1 MKKYS
6 YIVSGATILAGSL
19 LLLNCS
25 GISTGVVTGG
35 GSDFSSVLAEDMVL
49 TSPTAQRTG
58 GSLFS
63 TGPAYVALGDV
74 IAMVGPDPEDSPKE
88 KKDALEVLIA
98 DTPPSSCAISLN
110 LQNAGRANCYGP
122 SVAWT
127 DHEVDGTSGTWP
139 GGDLGI
145 WTDTEASSGEA
156 CVAAQ
161 LNAQMKGA
169 ISFIDTA
176 QFITAGMA
184 CVANKNGYSLPSSPS
199 SSLDLTSVMAGVVT
213 INSSTMTVSAAEIL
227 RDTNDSSGN
236 AVYVTTLAGTVGTKT
251 FEIRLKHIPT
261 AADDSTNKGKISVK
275 VTDSGGPG
283 STDGASLE
291 YEKSSSTAGK
301 LLLKKINFNGASG
314 NPYVSSTNYSVDY
327 TKLWNNNADYLL
339 ASINPANFTG
349 TYAYAW
355 QAGNGDSHTRTF
367 NAILS
372 ESGGVVNGTAFF
384 GYGPTMQVGPG
395 SISGMICAWTGP
407 DQNHTP
413 VSKVQRQDLSLS
425 SGKFTVSGTTHTT
438 FDPVAGCEAAENVAS
453 GTTMVMN
460 WNDGTSQTRS
470 VSNTT
475 ENLSPIGDVAGA
487 LTLPTA
493 PTNVD

>member
-6 YIVSGATILAGSL
+6 HILSGAAVLAASL

-25 GISTGVVTGG
+25 GISAGTVTGDS
-35 GSDFSSVLAEDMVL
+35 GSDFASILGEDMVL
-49 TSPTAQRTG
+49 TSPTAQRAA

-63 TGPAYVALGDV
+63 TGPAYTILGDV

-88 KKDALEVLIA
+88 KKDALEALIA
-98 DTPPSSCAISLN
+98 ETPPASCAISLN
-110 LQNAGRANCYGP
+110 MQNSGRANCYGP
-122 SVAWT
+122 SVNYV
-127 DHEVDGTSGTWP
+127 DHEFDGVTSGTWP

-161 LNAQMKGA
+161 LNQQMKGA

-176 QFITAGMA
+176 QFIAAGIA
-184 CVANKNGYSLPSSPS
+184 CVANKGGKSLPSAAST
-199 SSLDLTSVMAGVVT
+199 SLDLTSDLSGIVT
-213 INSSTMTVSAAEIL
+213 INGSAMTVSAATIE
-227 RDTNDSSGN
+227 RAADDSSGN
-236 AVYVTTLAGTVGTKT
+236 PVYITTLQGTVGGTKT
-251 FEIRLKHIPT
+251 FNIRVKHIPT
-261 AADDSTNKGKISVK
+261 STDDSTNKGKISVK
-275 VTDSGGPG
+275 VVDTNGGG

-291 YEKSSSTAGK
+291 YEKSSATAGK

-314 NPYVSSTNYSVDY
+314 DPYESTTDYSVDY
-327 TKLWNNNADYLL
+327 DKPWNNNADYLL
-339 ASINPANFTG
+339 AAINPSNFTG

-372 ESGGVVNGTAFF
+372 ESGGVVEGSAFF
-384 GYGPTMQVGPG
+384 GYGPTMQTGAG
-395 SISGMICAWTGP
+395 SIDGMICAWTGP

-413 VSKVQRQDLSLS
+413 VPKVQRQNLALS
-425 SGKFTVSGTTHTT
+425 SGKFVVSGTTNTT
-438 FDPVAGCEAAENVAS
+438 YDPVADCEADTS
-453 GTTMVMN
+453 GTTMVMT
-460 WNDGTSQTRS
+460 WNDGVSQTRS
-470 VSNTT
+470 VSETT

-487 LTLPTA
+487 LTLPTEPA
-493 PTNVD
+493 NVD